1 MPLQGQQQPQPLLVP
16 KKGLQPLPIATP
28 HSDLG
33 QRTLANILTP
43 KGISDFVDEARAKK
57 ESHGRPWLSLCFGK
71 PGRRLG
77 LFFIGWR
84 AIIPLY
90 SLNLRAPADR

>member
-1 MPLQGQQQPQPLLVP
+1 MQGCPCRVSNNPNPFLSLRR
-16 KKGLQPLPIATP
+16 GFN
-28 HSDLG
+28 HSP
-33 QRTLANILTP
+33 TLANILTP

>member
-57 ESHGRPWLSLCFGK
+57 ENHGRPCFSLCFGIA
-71 PGRRLG
+71 GRRDELKYK
-77 LFFIGWR
+77 
-84 AIIPLY
+84 PL
-90 SLNLRAPADR
+90 SRLIEKHKVHP